1 MNENTNPVILA
12 HAILRSLDGESGTTT
27 VNALVADL
35 RVLANTVIDQNARV
49 KRVRALAKRMDHEA
63 DMIEAEGA
71 DGVEEYIDAARSDA
85 YRIRAA
91 LKGDDR

>member
-1 MNENTNPVILA
+1 MPNPATLA
-12 HAILRSLDGESGTTT
+12 RAIMRSLDGESDTET
-27 VNALVADL
+27 VHALVADL

-85 YRIRAA
+85 YRIRKA
-91 LKGDDR
+91 LNGDDR

>member
-1 MNENTNPVILA
+1 MPNPATLA
-12 HAILRSLDGESGTTT
+12 RTILRSLDGESDTET

-35 RVLANTVIDQNARV
+35 RVLANTVIDQDARV

-71 DGVEEYIDAARSDA
+71 DGVEEYVDAARSDA

-91 LKGDDR
+91 LKGEPRD